1 MVLLQSARQ
10 KQAEKALHR
19 CYCCAH
25 RPVCSGAV
33 SSQSTENGGKTC
45 THMWAL
51 FRGRGLGTHCFQQMG
66 VVGGGGGEMREGVC
80 MCVEGGFWS
89 MFFLCLSTS
98 KLPLDLSSQ
107 DDRTHPCVCTFTLS
121 LSYLSISSSL
131 QSLSIPLPD
140 KLSRCLFVFSLVTES
155 IVTSLCFCI
164 HLYRVQGWWPDN
176 FNSMWN

>member
-1 MVLLQSARQ
+1 MLGCLKWCCYSQPDRNRLKRRYTGVTVVLTGLCVLVLFPLKAQRTE
-10 KQAEKALHR
+10 EKR
-19 CYCCAH
+19 AH
-25 RPVCSGAV
+25 TCEHCSEGGAWV
-33 SSQSTENGGKTC
+33 RIVFNRWES
-45 THMWAL
+45 W
-51 FRGRGLGTHCFQQMG
+51 
-66 VVGGGGGEMREGVC
+66 GGGGEMREGVC

-164 HLYRVQGWWPDN
+164 HLYRVQGW
-176 FNSMWN
+176 